1 MKKMECIVF
10 QDAKEKEELVMT
22 SSEESFQKL
31 LECATERAKY
41 KDGTVMEL
49 VERTNDTLPGLPA
62 TNSSYHKS
70 CYATIT
76 NISKLECAK
85 KRYRDSIDC
94 GYASLIK
101 REAGRP
107 RLQVPDKQE
116 EPLMTRRKS
125 ELFD

>member
-49 VERTNDTLPGLPA
+49 VECTNDITWS
-62 TNSSYHKS
+62 TSY
-70 CYATIT
+70 
-76 NISKLECAK
+76 
-85 KRYRDSIDC
+85 
-94 GYASLIK
+94 
-101 REAGRP
+101 
-107 RLQVPDKQE
+107 
-116 EPLMTRRKS
+116 
-125 ELFD
+125 